1 MNANNGTAAIIGDA
15 WQARIDARWQ
25 DVLDELSAAMDRF
38 NVTRD
43 PAGHHSAYV
52 VDDDD
57 RGMRD
62 VSAADLLQWID
73 DLSARVGVDVGD
85 GDGLQAAVYDF
96 IAERD
101 TAAVYAAL
109 HAMNPRAPWRAEPAD
124 PRGMYLAGAE
134 LQDHSAETGGYVGA
148 YVDHDGVW
156 QVCNLD
162 LQRDDAV
169 TPCADMAAALAMV
182 RTLATE
188 AGAIA
193 ADGAA

>member
-1 MNANNGTAAIIGDA
+1 MSANNETATFIDA
-15 WQARIDARWQ
+15 EWQARIAARWQ
-25 DVLDELSAAMDRF
+25 DVLDELADAMDRH

-43 PAGHHSAYV
+43 PAGHHSAYA

-57 RGMRD
+57 RGMCD
-62 VSAADLLQWID
+62 VPAADLLQWID
-73 DLSARVGVDVGD
+73 DLADRIGVDVE
-85 GDGLQAAVYDF
+85 DGLRDAVYDF

-148 YVDHDGVW
+148 YVDHDGTW

-169 TPCADMAAALAMV
+169 TPCADMAAALALV
-182 RTLATE
+182 RTLATD

-193 ADGAA
+193 ADANV